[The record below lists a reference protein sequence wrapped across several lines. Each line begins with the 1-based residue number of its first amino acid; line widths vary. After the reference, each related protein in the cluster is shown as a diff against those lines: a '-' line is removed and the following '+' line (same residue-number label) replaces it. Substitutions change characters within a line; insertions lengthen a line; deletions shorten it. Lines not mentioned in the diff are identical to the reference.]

1 MARRSFLEEG
11 EKKPI
16 TASNL
21 SKLLGIFQF
30 VLPYKWT
37 FAGGLLALALSSA
50 TTLSFP
56 FLAGK
61 ILDVAT
67 GKKDFFLTSID
78 QIAIALISVLVIQ
91 SCFSFIRVYTFS
103 IVSERT
109 LADLRQ
115 AVYQKLIWLPMTFFD
130 SRRVGELLSRI
141 TSDVG
146 TLQDTFTTTL
156 AEMMRQILVLII
168 GTTVILV
175 LTPKL
180 TLFMVLTFPVLV
192 IGALA
197 FGKFIRKLSKKTQDQ
212 LAGTNIIVE
221 ESMQSIAVVKS
232 FTNEKFESA
241 RYRKSLMDV
250 VDTAIHAATYR
261 GLFIS
266 FTILALF
273 GGIVGV
279 IWYGGTLVQ
288 SGEITGGE
296 LVTFVF
302 YTMFIGASIAGL
314 GDIYSQVQRSIGAS
328 ERMLE
333 ILDEKDENN
342 AVGEKLKLKGSI
354 AYDGVGFSYPTRADV
369 TVLKNISFVVQPGE
383 KVALVGPSGAGKS
396 TIAALLLR
404 FYPASAGN
412 IIVDGQDVSS
422 YGLSNYRQNVGI
434 VPQEV
439 ILFGGTIREN
449 IAYGKPDAT
458 QEEIYEAARQA
469 NALEFVE
476 SFPEQFETRVGD
488 RGVKLS
494 GGQRQRI
501 AIARAIL
508 KNPSILIL
516 DEATSSLDA
525 RSEQL
530 VQQALEKLMENRT
543 TIVIAHRLSTIRKA
557 DRILVI
563 KDGQIAESGSHD
575 ELSGLDN
582 GIYRNLLKLQW
593 EKQS

>member
-1 MARRSFLEEG
+1 MARRPFLEEG

-21 SKLLGIFQF
+21 NKLLGIFRF

-61 ILDVAT
+61 ILDVAS
-67 GKKDFFLTSID
+67 GKNDFFLTSID
-78 QIAIALISVLVIQ
+78 QIAIALIGVLVVQ
-91 SCFSFIRVYTFS
+91 SGFSFIRVYTFS

-115 AVYQKLIWLPMTFFD
+115 AVYKKLIWLPMTFFD

-156 AEMMRQILVLII
+156 AEMMRQVLVLII

-212 LAGTNIIVE
+212 LAGTNVIVE

-232 FTNEKFESA
+232 FTNEEFESA
-241 RYRKSLMDV
+241 RYRKSLTDV
-250 VDTAIHAATYR
+250 VNTAIHAAKYR

-288 SGEITGGE
+288 SGEITPGE

-342 AVGEKLKLKGSI
+342 TINQTLKLKGAI

-369 TVLKNISFVVQPGE
+369 TVLKDISFVVHPGE

-404 FYPASAGN
+404 FYPVSSGN
-412 IIVDGQDVSS
+412 IIVDGQDVSA
-422 YGLSNYRQNVGI
+422 YGLSSYRQNVGI

-449 IAYGKPDAT
+449 IAYGKPGATDA
-458 QEEIYEAARQA
+458 EIYEAARQA
-469 NALEFVE
+469 NALEFIE
-476 SFPEQFETRVGD
+476 SFPEQFRTLVGD

-593 EKQS
+593 ERQS